1 MSDSPETV
9 AKSESGRVLPRR
21 IFDDIL
27 ALANSL
33 LEDECPIA
41 DFEDW
46 LFPIDDTLL
55 ELKLWAKTV
64 GVEQGLLEKVVRYE
78 DLCLAV
84 GRILHDVI
92 TPLQDIK
99 KMCENPEILTSPEV
113 RATYVHHKS
122 TARRIP
128 QIRQLLRIL
137 LTMHFRVSTAIDQF
151 QSSTNILM
159 DTVASTLIG
168 TVELFQDSCANAKEQ
183 SLLRNDKPV
192 SSAALGL
199 TGLQL
204 YKPKARSL
212 NNCADRN
219 NHRQSIR
226 GKPSQ
231 STGSRHNS

>member
-1 MSDSPETV
+1 MSDSPRTV
-9 AKSESGRVLPRR
+9 AKSKSGRVLPRR

-78 DLCLAV
+78 DLCLVV

-99 KMCENPEILTSPEV
+99 KMCENPKILTSPEV
-113 RATYVHHKS
+113 RATYVHHELHEES
-122 TARRIP
+122 RRLDSRGVPYLPCIP
-128 QIRQLLRIL
+128 GSPRLLINFNL
-137 LTMHFRVSTAIDQF
+137 L
-151 QSSTNILM
+151 
-159 DTVASTLIG
+159 
-168 TVELFQDSCANAKEQ
+168 
-183 SLLRNDKPV
+183 PV
-192 SSAALGL
+192 SSW
-199 TGLQL
+199 
-204 YKPKARSL
+204 
-212 NNCADRN
+212 
-219 NHRQSIR
+219 IR
-226 GKPSQ
+226 
-231 STGSRHNS
+231 

>member
-1 MSDSPETV
+1 MSDSPRTV
-9 AKSESGRVLPRR
+9 AKSESGRVLPRK

-27 ALANSL
+27 AIANSL
-33 LEDECPIA
+33 LEDESPIA

-78 DLCLAV
+78 ELCLVV

-99 KMCENPEILTSPEV
+99 KMCDNPEILTSPEV
-113 RATYVHHKS
+113 RATYVHHES

-128 QIRQLLRIL
+128 QIRHLLRIL
-137 LTMHFRVSTAIDQF
+137 LTLYSRVSTAVDEF
-151 QSSTNILM
+151 QSSTSILV
-159 DTVASTLIG
+159 DSVASTLID
-168 TVELFQDSCANAKEQ
+168 TVELFQGCGAKAKEQ
-183 SLLRNDKPV
+183 SLLHDDKPV
-192 SSAALGL
+192 SSGALGL
-199 TGLQL
+199 KGLPM

-212 NNCADRN
+212 NNYADWL
-219 NHRQSIR
+219 NHRQSVR
-226 GKPSQ
+226 G
-231 STGSRHNS
+231 